1 MTIYH
6 KYLLIFYKQFRSLNK
21 KYQIY
26 LIIYLYYVQRNYKS
40 VNKIIYKCNIHVHF
54 SMDKPGYR
62 ILFPEEWPELSLTEK
77 LNEIAN
83 LDEYVFCHQN
93 RTSVRCSEEAA
104 VKMCRIAKEIYSSKT
119 KK

>member
-1 MTIYH
+1 MCI
-6 KYLLIFYKQFRSLNK
+6 LVWINLDIGF
-21 KYQIY
+21 
-26 LIIYLYYVQRNYKS
+26 
-40 VNKIIYKCNIHVHF
+40 F
-54 SMDKPGYR
+54 S
-62 ILFPEEWPELSLTEK
+62 PEEWPELSLTEK